1 MSIGTKIQ
9 AALKARGVS
18 QKELAERLGVTHV
31 QIGKYIRGQVT
42 PKPGQLYKIADA
54 LDISPLFFGLLPEKI
69 TRDGDLAGYLMEGIR
84 CGFCSLLAEPDGTLT
99 LIPAEQGELKGGPMI
114 FDQDVLHRVAVWNL
128 DRTEENA
135 ARAMLNDRELDLM

>member
-42 PKPGQLYKIADA
+42 PKPDQLYKIADA

-69 TRDGDLAGYLMEGIR
+69 TRDGDLAGYLITGIR
-84 CGFCSLLAEPDGTLT
+84 ANLLIFPPPVSAATA
-99 LIPAEQGELKGGPMI
+99 AEQSVWRLCDPDVMLRIHTWYQEPSLRNEL
-114 FDQDVLHRVAVWNL
+114 
-128 DRTEENA
+128 A
-135 ARAMLNDRELDLM
+135 ALRSTRLLK